1 MAGGTGVE
9 MSTSVR
15 DIPHVLLTAGRLI
28 VRHWP
33 ALLTL
38 AFLGVALRA
47 GSLWAAV
54 QVSDHSAFLGQL
66 ILVATP
72 LGYLLP
78 IIAMLYLCR
87 DSLEHVGALASAEGP
102 TATTERRERRL
113 VDVAVS
119 MLVPFLAVYVSY
131 GLVKADRDRFVNEAT
146 FAEFNRFS
154 LSKDVDYDF
163 AGRVG
168 LYPLQVVAIIVAVA
182 WVLRWTLGRI
192 EHRTR
197 FLALAFVG
205 ALVEV
210 YYTGQVAQQ
219 SLGLKSYGTSWVETR
234 RATTGIVDVYDG
246 AVGRLG
252 WVGHPIDAATTW
264 LFDVVGSFDAVIVV
278 PVAWLTVGSVV
289 LGHKLSPPQ
298 PRVRPDRFARVP
310 VRVRKVAGSLLG
322 DIQERWSAFWG
333 GLRLLAAA
341 GLLPM
346 LAFGLVFLLAIRL
359 PALVSE
365 LVRLLVGPTETS
377 TWLAFSPMESGLG
390 LALSMAITAPLLA
403 AAVDWLVAARVTSP
417 HVDEPEVNAGAE
429 GPRSPAE

>member
-1 MAGGTGVE
+1 MATE
-9 MSTSVR
+9 MQTSVR
-15 DIPHVLLTAGRLI
+15 DIPHVLVTAGRL
-28 VRHWP
+28 VVKHWP
-33 ALLTL
+33 ALLAL

-47 GSLWAAV
+47 ASLWAAV
-54 QVSDHSAFLGQL
+54 KVSDHSAFLGQL
-66 ILVATP
+66 ILVLTP

-87 DSLEHVGALASAEGP
+87 DSLEHVGALARADGP
-102 TATTERRERRL
+102 TASTERRERRL

-131 GLVKADRDRFVNEAT
+131 GLVKADRDRFLNEAT
-146 FAEFNRFS
+146 FAEFNRLS
-154 LSKDVDYDF
+154 LSKTVDYDF

-192 EHRTR
+192 ENRTR

-205 ALVEV
+205 ALMEV

-219 SLGLKSYGTSWVETR
+219 SLGLKAYGSSWVETR
-234 RATTGIVDVYDG
+234 RATTGILGVYDG
-246 AVGRLG
+246 VVDKLG
-252 WVGHPIDAATTW
+252 WLGHPIDTVTTW
-264 LFDVVGSFDAVIVV
+264 LFAVIGSFDAVIVV
-278 PVAWLTVGSVV
+278 PVAWLTVGAVV
-289 LGHKLSPPQ
+289 LGHKLSPPR
-298 PRVRPDRFARVP
+298 PHERPDRFARVP
-310 VRVRKVAGSLLG
+310 LRVRKVTASLLG
-322 DIQERWSAFWG
+322 DIRERWSAFWG

-341 GLLPM
+341 GLMPM

-359 PALVSE
+359 PVIVSQ
-365 LVRLLVGPTETS
+365 LVRLVVGPTDTN

-417 HVDEPEVNAGAE
+417 HVDEPELTEAAE